1 MAKIDIDGDGKPDF
15 SLSLPN
21 IVMILGGIVSLV
33 SSYYMLD
40 SKIEQAMKSP
50 AQEVVQR
57 DIDGLKNELD
67 FRFDKIEKELE
78 DEKQHV
84 KELEVELR
92 TQYKRK

>member
-21 IVMILGGIVSLV
+21 IVMIVGGIVSLV

-40 SKIEQAMKSP
+40 NKIEQAMKSP
-50 AQEVVQR
+50 VQEVVQR
-57 DIDGLKNELD
+57 DIDGLKNEID
-67 FRFDKIEKELE
+67 FRFEKIEKELE

>member
-21 IVMILGGIVSLV
+21 IVMIIGGIVSLV

-40 SKIEQAMKSP
+40 NKIEQAMKSP
-50 AQEVVQR
+50 VQEVVQR
-57 DIDGLKNELD
+57 NIDGLKNEID
-67 FRFDKIEKELE
+67 FRFEKIEKELE

>member
-21 IVMILGGIVSLV
+21 IVMIVGGIVSLV

-40 SKIEQAMKSP
+40 NKIEQAMKSP
-50 AQEVVQR
+50 VQEVVRR
-57 DIDGLKNELD
+57 DIDGLKNEID
-67 FRFDKIEKELE
+67 FRFEKIEKELE

>member
-21 IVMILGGIVSLV
+21 IVMIVGGIVSLV
-33 SSYYMLD
+33 SGYYMLD
-40 SKIEQAMKSP
+40 NKIEQAMKSP
-50 AQEVVQR
+50 VQEVVQR
-57 DIDGLKNELD
+57 DIDGLKNEID
-67 FRFDKIEKELE
+67 FRFEKIEKELE

>member
-21 IVMILGGIVSLV
+21 IVMIIGGIVSLV

-40 SKIEQAMKSP
+40 NKIEQAMKSP
-50 AQEVVQR
+50 VQEVVQR
-57 DIDGLKNELD
+57 DIDGLKNEID
-67 FRFDKIEKELE
+67 FRFEKIEKELE